1 MISRELASMPL
12 ASMTGF
18 ARSQGSAGSY
28 HWAWELKSVNGK
40 GLDLRLRLPQGWDA
54 IEVPARTSAA
64 RQLARGNVSA
74 TLNVERNGA
83 LPAVRVNEEVLA
95 ALLETIRK
103 IAKRVD
109 ASPPSLDGI
118 LGLKGVMEIT
128 ETEENAGARRE
139 AEGAVARGF
148 EAALSDLVNARR
160 DEGAALARVLQT
172 RLVEIARLT
181 AAAEASPARAPE
193 AIRARLAEQVKSI
206 IGTGEKLDSD
216 RLYQEAILLAAKA
229 DVREEIDRLKAHVEA
244 AQKLL
249 SEGGPVGRKLD
260 FLAQE
265 LNRESNTLCAKSND
279 VSLNTIGLDLKA
291 AVDQFREQVQNIE

>member
-1 MISRELASMPL
+1 MPL

-18 ARSQGSAGSY
+18 ARSQGTAGDY
-28 HWAWELKSVNGK
+28 HWSWELKSVNGK

-54 IEVPARTSAA
+54 IEVPIRANAA
-64 RQLARGNVSA
+64 RHLMRGNISA
-74 TLNVERNGA
+74 TLSVERNGA
-83 LPAVRVNEEVLA
+83 LPAVRVNEDVLA

-103 IAKRVD
+103 VAKRVD

-118 LGLKGVMEIT
+118 LGLKGVIEV
-128 ETEENAGARRE
+128 GE
-139 AEGAVARGF
+139 AEASADERRAAEAAVAKGF
-148 EAALSDLVNARR
+148 EAALSDLVGARR
-160 DEGAALARVLQT
+160 DEGIALARILDA

-206 IGTGEKLDSD
+206 LGTGEKLDSD
-216 RLYQEAILLAAKA
+216 RLYQEAVLLAAKA
-229 DVREEIDRLKAHVEA
+229 DVREELDRLKAHVEA
-244 AQKLL
+244 ARKLL
-249 SEGGPVGRKLD
+249 AEGGPVGRKLD

-279 VSLNTIGLDLKA
+279 ISLTAIGLDLKS
-291 AVDQFREQVQNIE
+291 AVDQFREQVQNLE

>member
-1 MISRELASMPL
+1 MPL

-18 ARSQGSAGSY
+18 ARSQGSAGGY

-54 IEVPARTSAA
+54 IEVPARASAA
-64 RQLARGNVSA
+64 RHLARGNVSA
-74 TLNVERNGA
+74 TLTAERTGA
-83 LPAVRVNEEVLA
+83 LAAVRVNEEVLA
-95 ALLETIRK
+95 ALLETIGK
-103 IAKRVD
+103 IAQRVD

-128 ETEENAGARRE
+128 ETEENAAARRE
-139 AEGAVARGF
+139 AETAVAAGF
-148 EAALSDLVNARR
+148 EAALSDLVSARR
-160 DEGAALARVLQT
+160 NEGLALARLLET

-206 IGTGEKLDSD
+206 VGAGEKFDSD

-229 DVREEIDRLKAHVEA
+229 DVREELDRLKAHVEA

-249 SEGGPVGRKLD
+249 AAGGPVGRKLD

-279 VSLNTIGLDLKA
+279 VSLTAIGLDLKA
-291 AVDQFREQVQNIE
+291 VVDQFREQVQNLE

>member
-1 MISRELASMPL
+1 MPL

-18 ARSQGSAGSY
+18 ARSQGSAGGY

-40 GLDLRLRLPQGWDA
+40 GFDLRLRLPQGWDA
-54 IEVPARTSAA
+54 VEVPARASAA
-64 RQLARGNVSA
+64 RHLARGNVSA
-74 TLNVERNGA
+74 MLSVERTGA
-83 LPAVRVNEEVLA
+83 LAAVRVNEEVLA
-95 ALLETIRK
+95 ALLETIRT
-103 IAKRVD
+103 IAQRVD

-128 ETEENAGARRE
+128 EAEESAGARRE
-139 AEGAVARGF
+139 AEAAVAAGF
-148 EAALSDLVNARR
+148 EAALSDLVSARR
-160 DEGAALARVLQT
+160 SEGAALARVLEA
-172 RLVEIARLT
+172 RLAEIARLT

-193 AIRARLAEQVKSI
+193 AIRARLAEQVKAI

-229 DVREEIDRLKAHVEA
+229 DVREELDRLKAHVEA

-249 SEGGPVGRKLD
+249 AEGRPVGRKLD

-279 VSLNTIGLDLKA
+279 VSLTAIGLDLKT
-291 AVDQFREQVQNIE
+291 AVDQFREQVQNLE

>member
-1 MISRELASMPL
+1 MPL

-18 ARSQGSAGSY
+18 ARSQGSAGGY

-40 GLDLRLRLPQGWDA
+40 GLDMRLRLPQGWDA
-54 IEVPARTSAA
+54 IEVPVRASAA
-64 RQLARGNVSA
+64 RHLARGNVSA
-74 TLNVERNGA
+74 TLSMERSGA
-83 LPAVRVNEEVLA
+83 LSAVRVNEEVLA
-95 ALLETIRK
+95 ALLDTIRK

-128 ETEENAGARRE
+128 EAEEDAGERCE
-139 AEGAVARGF
+139 AEAAVAAGF
-148 EAALSDLVNARR
+148 EAALSDLVSARR
-160 DEGAALARVLQT
+160 NEGLALARVLAM

-206 IGTGEKLDSD
+206 VGTGEKFDSD

-229 DVREEIDRLKAHVEA
+229 DVREELDRLKAHVEA

-249 SEGGPVGRKLD
+249 DEGGPVGRKLD

-279 VSLNTIGLDLKA
+279 VSLTAIGLDLKA
-291 AVDQFREQVQNIE
+291 AVDQFREQVQNLE

>member
-1 MISRELASMPL
+1 MPL

-18 ARSQGSAGSY
+18 ARSQGSAGGY

-40 GLDLRLRLPQGWDA
+40 GFDLRLRLPQGWDA
-54 IEVPARTSAA
+54 IEVPARASAA
-64 RQLARGNVSA
+64 RHLARGNISA
-74 TLNVERNGA
+74 TLSVERNGG

-95 ALLETIRK
+95 ALLETIRR

-109 ASPPSLDGI
+109 ARPPSLDGI

-128 ETEENAGARRE
+128 EAEESEGQRRAAE
-139 AEGAVARGF
+139 AAVAAGF
-148 EAALSDLVNARR
+148 EAALSDLVSARR
-160 DEGAALARVLQT
+160 NEGAALSRVLEA

-181 AAAEASPARAPE
+181 AVAEASPARTPE

-206 IGTGEKLDSD
+206 VGTGEKLDAD

-229 DVREEIDRLKAHVEA
+229 DVREEIDRLTAHVEA

-249 SEGGPVGRKLD
+249 AEGGPVGRKLD

-265 LNRESNTLCAKSND
+265 LNRESNTLCAKAND
-279 VSLNTIGLDLKA
+279 ISLTAIGLDLKA

>member
-1 MISRELASMPL
+1 MPL

-18 ARSQGSAGSY
+18 ARSQGSAGGY

-54 IEVPARTSAA
+54 IEVPARASAA
-64 RQLARGNVSA
+64 RHLARGNVSA
-74 TLNVERNGA
+74 TLTAERTGA
-83 LPAVRVNEEVLA
+83 LAAVRVNEEVLA
-95 ALLETIRK
+95 ALLETIGR
-103 IAKRVD
+103 IAPRVE

-128 ETEENAGARRE
+128 ETEESAAARRE
-139 AEGAVARGF
+139 AEAAVAAGF
-148 EAALSDLVNARR
+148 EAALSDLVSARR
-160 DEGAALARVLQT
+160 NEGAALARLLET

-206 IGTGEKLDSD
+206 VGTGEKFDSD

-229 DVREEIDRLKAHVEA
+229 DVREELDRLKAHVEA
-244 AQKLL
+244 AEKLL
-249 SEGGPVGRKLD
+249 AEGGPVGRKLD

-279 VSLNTIGLDLKA
+279 VSLTAIGLDLKA
-291 AVDQFREQVQNIE
+291 VVDQFREQVQNLE

>member
-1 MISRELASMPL
+1 MPL

-18 ARSQGSAGSY
+18 ARSQGSAGGY

-54 IEVPARTSAA
+54 IEVPARASAA
-64 RQLARGNVSA
+64 RHLARGNVSA
-74 TLNVERNGA
+74 TLTAERTGA
-83 LPAVRVNEEVLA
+83 LAAVRVNEEVLA
-95 ALLETIRK
+95 ALLETIGR
-103 IAKRVD
+103 ITPRVK

-128 ETEENAGARRE
+128 EMEESAAARRE
-139 AEGAVARGF
+139 AEAAVAAGF
-148 EAALSDLVNARR
+148 EAALSDLVSARR
-160 DEGAALARVLQT
+160 NEGAALARLLET

-206 IGTGEKLDSD
+206 VGTGEKFDSD

-229 DVREEIDRLKAHVEA
+229 DVREELDRLKAHVEA
-244 AQKLL
+244 AEKLL
-249 SEGGPVGRKLD
+249 AEGGPVGRKLD

-279 VSLNTIGLDLKA
+279 VSLTAIGLDLKA
-291 AVDQFREQVQNIE
+291 VVDQFREQVQNLE

>member
-1 MISRELASMPL
+1 MPL

-18 ARSQGSAGSY
+18 ARSQGAAGSY

-64 RQLARGNVSA
+64 RNLARGNVSA
-74 TLNVERNGA
+74 TLNIERNGA
-83 LPAVRVNEEVLA
+83 LQAVRVNEEVLA

-128 ETEENAGARRE
+128 ETEENAGDRRE
-139 AEGAVARGF
+139 AEGAVAKGF
-148 EAALSDLVNARR
+148 EAALSELVSARR
-160 DEGAALARVLQT
+160 NEGAALSRVLEA

-193 AIRARLAEQVKSI
+193 ATRARLAEQVKSI

-216 RLYQEAILLAAKA
+216 RLYQEAILLAARA

-249 SEGGPVGRKLD
+249 AEGGPVGRKLD

-279 VSLNTIGLDLKA
+279 VSLTAIGLDLKA

>member
-1 MISRELASMPL
+1 MPL

-18 ARSQGSAGSY
+18 ARSQGSAGGY

-40 GLDLRLRLPQGWDA
+40 GFDLRLRLPQGWDA
-54 IEVPARTSAA
+54 IEVPARKSAA
-64 RQLARGNVSA
+64 HHLARGNVSA
-74 TLNVERNGA
+74 TLNVERSGA
-83 LPAVRVNEEVLA
+83 LSAVRVNEEVLA
-95 ALLETIRK
+95 ALLDTIRK

-128 ETEENAGARRE
+128 ETEESEGQRRE
-139 AEGAVARGF
+139 AEGAVAAGF
-148 EAALSDLVNARR
+148 EAALSDLVSTRR
-160 DEGAALARVLQT
+160 SEGAALARVLAT

-181 AAAEASPARAPE
+181 AAAEASPARTPE

-206 IGTGEKLDSD
+206 VGTSEKLDSD

-249 SEGGPVGRKLD
+249 AEGGPVGRKLD

-279 VSLNTIGLDLKA
+279 VSLTAIGLDLKA

>member
-1 MISRELASMPL
+1 MPL

-18 ARSQGSAGSY
+18 ARSQGSAGGY

-54 IEVPARTSAA
+54 IELLVRASAA
-64 RQLARGNVSA
+64 RHLARGNVSA

-83 LPAVRVNEEVLA
+83 LSAVRVNEEVLA

-128 ETEENAGARRE
+128 EAEESAGERRE
-139 AEGAVARGF
+139 AEAAVAAGF
-148 EAALSDLVNARR
+148 EAALSDLVRARR
-160 DEGAALARVLQT
+160 NEGLALARVLEA

-206 IGTGEKLDSD
+206 IGTGEKARFRPPLSGSD
-216 RLYQEAILLAAKA
+216 PARRQ
-229 DVREEIDRLKAHVEA
+229 
-244 AQKLL
+244 
-249 SEGGPVGRKLD
+249 GRR
-260 FLAQE
+260 A
-265 LNRESNTLCAKSND
+265 
-279 VSLNTIGLDLKA
+279 
-291 AVDQFREQVQNIE
+291 

>member
-1 MISRELASMPL
+1 MPL

-28 HWAWELKSVNGK
+28 NWAWELKSVNGK

-128 ETEENAGARRE
+128 ETEENAGDRRA
-139 AEGAVARGF
+139 AEGAVTKGF

-160 DEGAALARVLQT
+160 NEGAALARVLET
-172 RLVEIARLT
+172 RLAEIARLT

-216 RLYQEAILLAAKA
+216 RLYQEAILLAARA

-249 SEGGPVGRKLD
+249 SEGGPAGRKLD

-279 VSLNTIGLDLKA
+279 VSLTAIGLDLKA

>member
-1 MISRELASMPL
+1 
-12 ASMTGF
+12 
-18 ARSQGSAGSY
+18 
-28 HWAWELKSVNGK
+28 
-40 GLDLRLRLPQGWDA
+40 
-54 IEVPARTSAA
+54 
-64 RQLARGNVSA
+64 
-74 TLNVERNGA
+74 NGA

-95 ALLETIRK
+95 ALLETIHK

-128 ETEENAGARRE
+128 ETEENAGDRRE
-139 AEGAVARGF
+139 AEGAVAKGF

-160 DEGAALARVLQT
+160 NEGAALARVLEA

-229 DVREEIDRLKAHVEA
+229 DVREELDRLKAHVEA

-249 SEGGPVGRKLD
+249 AEGGPVGRKLD

-279 VSLNTIGLDLKA
+279 VSLTAIGLDLKA
-291 AVDQFREQVQNIE
+291 AVDQFREQVQNLE

>member
-1 MISRELASMPL
+1 MPL

-18 ARSQGSAGSY
+18 ARSQGSAGGY

-40 GLDLRLRLPQGWDA
+40 GLDLRLRLPPGWDA
-54 IEVPARTSAA
+54 IEVPARASAA
-64 RQLARGNVSA
+64 RHLARGNVSA
-74 TLNVERNGA
+74 TLTAERKGA
-83 LPAVRVNEEVLA
+83 LAAVRVNEEVLA
-95 ALLETIRK
+95 ALLETIGR
-103 IAKRVD
+103 IAPRVE

-128 ETEENAGARRE
+128 ETEESAAARRE
-139 AEGAVARGF
+139 AESAVAAGF
-148 EAALSDLVNARR
+148 EAALSALVSARR
-160 DEGAALARVLQT
+160 NEGAALARLLET

-193 AIRARLAEQVKSI
+193 AVRARLAEQVKSI
-206 IGTGEKLDSD
+206 VGTGEKFDSD

-229 DVREEIDRLKAHVEA
+229 DVREELDRLKAHVEA
-244 AQKLL
+244 AEKLL
-249 SEGGPVGRKLD
+249 AEGGPVGRKLD

-279 VSLNTIGLDLKA
+279 VSLTAIGLDLKA
-291 AVDQFREQVQNIE
+291 VVDQFREQVQNLE

>member
-1 MISRELASMPL
+1 MPL

-18 ARSQGSAGSY
+18 ARSQGSAGGY

-54 IEVPARTSAA
+54 IEVPARASAA
-64 RQLARGNVSA
+64 RHLARGNVSA
-74 TLNVERNGA
+74 TLTAERTGA
-83 LPAVRVNEEVLA
+83 LAAVRVNEEVLA
-95 ALLETIRK
+95 ALLETIGK
-103 IAKRVD
+103 IAQRVD
-109 ASPPSLDGI
+109 ASPPSLDGT

-128 ETEENAGARRE
+128 ETEENAAARRE
-139 AEGAVARGF
+139 AETAVAAGF
-148 EAALSDLVNARR
+148 EAALSDLVSARR
-160 DEGAALARVLQT
+160 NEGLALARLLET

-206 IGTGEKLDSD
+206 VGTGEKLDSD

-229 DVREEIDRLKAHVEA
+229 DVREELDRLKAHVEA

-249 SEGGPVGRKLD
+249 AAGGPVGRKLD

-279 VSLNTIGLDLKA
+279 VSLTAIGLDLKA
-291 AVDQFREQVQNIE
+291 VVDQFREQVQNLE

>member
-1 MISRELASMPL
+1 MPL

-40 GLDLRLRLPQGWDA
+40 GFDLRLRLPQGWDA
-54 IEVPARTSAA
+54 IEVPARASAA
-64 RQLARGNVSA
+64 RHFARGNVSA

-128 ETEENAGARRE
+128 ETEESAGERRE
-139 AEGAVARGF
+139 AEGAVTAGF
-148 EAALSDLVNARR
+148 EAALSDLVSARR
-160 DEGAALARVLQT
+160 SEGAVLARVLEA
-172 RLVEIARLT
+172 RLAEIARLT

-206 IGTGEKLDSD
+206 LATGEKFDPD

-229 DVREEIDRLKAHVEA
+229 DVREELDRLKAHAEA

-249 SEGGPVGRKLD
+249 VEGGPAGRKLD

-279 VSLNTIGLDLKA
+279 VSLTAIGLDLKA
-291 AVDQFREQVQNIE
+291 AVDQFREQVQNLE

>member
-1 MISRELASMPL
+1 MPL

-83 LPAVRVNEEVLA
+83 LLAVRVNEEVLA

-128 ETEENAGARRE
+128 ETEENAAARRE
-139 AEGAVARGF
+139 AEGAVAAGF
-148 EAALSDLVNARR
+148 EAALSDLVSARR
-160 DEGAALARVLQT
+160 NEGLALARLLET

-206 IGTGEKLDSD
+206 VGTGEKLDSD

-229 DVREEIDRLKAHVEA
+229 DVREELDRLKAHVEA
-244 AQKLL
+244 AEKLL
-249 SEGGPVGRKLD
+249 AAGGPVGRKLD
-260 FLAQE
+260 FLLQE
-265 LNRESNTLCAKSND
+265 MHRVRLVSATRHTLRSRAP
-279 VSLNTIGLDLKA
+279 TQA
-291 AVDQFREQVQNIE
+291 ANSAMR

>member
-1 MISRELASMPL
+1 MPL

-95 ALLETIRK
+95 ALLETIRR

-128 ETEENAGARRE
+128 ETEENAGDRRA
-139 AEGAVARGF
+139 AEGAVTKGF

-160 DEGAALARVLQT
+160 NEGAALARVLET
-172 RLVEIARLT
+172 RLAEIARLT

-216 RLYQEAILLAAKA
+216 RLYQEAILLAARV

-249 SEGGPVGRKLD
+249 SEGGPAGRKLD

-279 VSLNTIGLDLKA
+279 VSLTAIGLDLKA

>member
-1 MISRELASMPL
+1 MPL

-83 LPAVRVNEEVLA
+83 LSAVRVNEEVLA

-128 ETEENAGARRE
+128 ETEENAGDRRV
-139 AEGAVARGF
+139 AEDAVTKGF

-160 DEGAALARVLQT
+160 NEGAALARVLET
-172 RLVEIARLT
+172 RLAEIARLT

-216 RLYQEAILLAAKA
+216 RLYQEAILLAARA

-249 SEGGPVGRKLD
+249 SEGGPAGRKLD

-279 VSLNTIGLDLKA
+279 VSLTAIGLDLKA

>member
-1 MISRELASMPL
+1 MPL

-18 ARSQGSAGSY
+18 ARSQGSAGGY

-54 IEVPARTSAA
+54 IEVPARASAA
-64 RQLARGNVSA
+64 RHLARGNVSA
-74 TLNVERNGA
+74 TLTAERTGA
-83 LPAVRVNEEVLA
+83 LAAVRVNEEVLA
-95 ALLETIRK
+95 ALLETIGK
-103 IAKRVD
+103 IAQRVD

-128 ETEENAGARRE
+128 ETEENAAARRE
-139 AEGAVARGF
+139 AETAVAAGF
-148 EAALSDLVNARR
+148 EAALSDLVSARR
-160 DEGAALARVLQT
+160 NEGLALARLLET

-206 IGTGEKLDSD
+206 VGTGEKFDSD
-216 RLYQEAILLAAKA
+216 RLYQEAILLATKA
-229 DVREEIDRLKAHVEA
+229 DVREELDRLKAHVEA

-249 SEGGPVGRKLD
+249 AAGGPVGRKLD

-279 VSLNTIGLDLKA
+279 VSLTAIGLDLKA
-291 AVDQFREQVQNIE
+291 VVDQFREQVQNLE

>member
-1 MISRELASMPL
+1 MPL

-18 ARSQGSAGSY
+18 ARSQGSAGGY
-28 HWAWELKSVNGK
+28 QWAWELKSVNGK

-54 IEVPARTSAA
+54 IEVPARASAA
-64 RQLARGNVSA
+64 RHLARGNISA
-74 TLNVERNGA
+74 TLSVERNGG

-118 LGLKGVMEIT
+118 LGLKGVMEIR
-128 ETEENAGARRE
+128 EAEESAGERRE
-139 AEGAVARGF
+139 AEASVAAGF
-148 EAALSDLVNARR
+148 EAALSDLVSARR
-160 DEGAALARVLQT
+160 SEGAALARVLQA

-181 AAAEASPARAPE
+181 AAAEASPTRTPE

-206 IGTGEKLDSD
+206 VGTGEKLDSD

-229 DVREEIDRLKAHVEA
+229 DIREELDRLKAHVEA

-249 SEGGPVGRKLD
+249 AEGGPVGRKLD

-265 LNRESNTLCAKSND
+265 LNRESNTLCAKAND
-279 VSLNTIGLDLKA
+279 VSLTAIGLDLKA